1 MTKVSRVKLFDD
13 DSFASAALA
22 RGVPAFV
29 LVNPIEY
36 HGPHLSLRND
46 HLVSMGLAKDLH
58 AFLRARSGERD
69 DGLFP
74 FLPTRDL
81 DVGVEPASGPGSVP
95 VSFDAV
101 KAKVLSACRE
111 LRRLGAHKVVFVT
124 FHGSPLHTTAL
135 EAGVSWLREHGIVA
149 FSPMSL
155 LLHELVD
162 VDPRKYARAYEP
174 VADDHLR
181 ARLAAGM
188 EDDFHAGFFET
199 SLALH
204 YAPES
209 VRAFYT
215 EVPDCPPFAPPRV
228 VSAAL
233 RLVEGFGFS
242 RAAKEL
248 SLVARGAAWMGLRP
262 FPGYTSAPRHANA
275 ASGRVFAGMLI
286 DLFGAA
292 AEDVLSGG
300 IEPPRPPLGWLAY
313 VTLFGRIGVHAA
325 PSDMLHFP
333 TNDGPAGFVVEGA
346 HGAPA

>member
-124 FHGSPLHTTAL
+124 FHGSPLHTSAL

-181 ARLAAGM
+181 ARLASGM

-333 TNDGPAGFVVEGA
+333 TNDGPAGFVAEGA